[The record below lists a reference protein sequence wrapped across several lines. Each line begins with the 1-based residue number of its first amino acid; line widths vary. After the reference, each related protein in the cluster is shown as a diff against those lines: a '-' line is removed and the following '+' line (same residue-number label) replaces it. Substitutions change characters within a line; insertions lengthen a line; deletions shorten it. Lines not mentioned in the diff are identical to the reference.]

1 MKIFLSSTYIDL
13 VQIRQSAI
21 TFLNGIT
28 GHIQDNT
35 GKVVAMEFFD
45 ATENT
50 CKKECL
56 QQLSMCDLVIG
67 IYGEKYGSIDD
78 ESGLSMTELEFDY
91 AVEHHIPI
99 LAFVMRASN
108 RDERESAFINQKVY
122 GRRLSC
128 ANFNNETQFLDRLN
142 ESLENY
148 LGGYDGYSV
157 DSLWSEVSSFRAQ
170 IEDDLKNNRG
180 NADLQMM
187 PYLPDQEDEAINE
200 ILYIA
205 QNLQDIQAD
214 LEAEN
219 SAVHDFAYMVEYYP
233 ENITE
238 DAKQSLLQNV
248 QNCSSHILNN
258 WPFIN
263 LGLHNYTSQLKLLG
277 MYLKLKRMQHR
288 LATEPW
294 SENLRQEV
302 VATRELY
309 LHTVRSSYYI
319 D

>member
-91 AVEHHIPI
+91 AIEHHIPI

-108 RDERESAFINQKVY
+108 RDEREITFINQKVY
-122 GRRLSC
+122 GRKLSC
-128 ANFNNETQFLDRLN
+128 ANFNNETEFLDRLN
-142 ESLENY
+142 ESLQNY

-157 DSLWSEVSSFRAQ
+157 DSLWSEVSAFRTKV
-170 IEDDLKNNRG
+170 EDDIKNNRG
-180 NADLQMM
+180 NAAFQMI
-187 PYLPDQEDEAINE
+187 PYLPNQEDEVIKQ
-200 ILYIA
+200 ILFTA
-205 QNLQDIQAD
+205 QYLQSIQQ
-214 LEAEN
+214 
-219 SAVHDFAYMVEYYP
+219 DFAAEHNAISDFIYKVDLDP
-233 ENITE
+233 ESITKDDIKKLQKNVRKHE
-238 DAKQSLLQNV
+238 PQISRNGETIDLSLPN
-248 QNCSSHILNN
+248 HAT
-258 WPFIN
+258 
-263 LGLHNYTSQLKLLG
+263 HLKLIAI
-277 MYLKLKRMQHR
+277 YLKLKRMQHR

-294 SENLRQEV
+294 SEKLRQEV

-309 LHTVRSSYYI
+309 LQTVQSPHYI